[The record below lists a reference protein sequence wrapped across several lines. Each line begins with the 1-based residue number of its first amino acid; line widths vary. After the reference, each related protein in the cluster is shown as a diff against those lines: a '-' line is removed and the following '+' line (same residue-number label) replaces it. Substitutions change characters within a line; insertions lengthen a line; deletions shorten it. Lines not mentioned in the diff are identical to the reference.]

1 MKIITLVLIPFL
13 FMTEK
18 TDSSDNVYNFELSAI
33 DGKNLTLE
41 EFKGDVLLIV
51 NTASK
56 CGFTPQYKE
65 LQALHDNYSDQ
76 GFKVLGFPAGNFG
89 GQELD
94 SDDEILEFCEVN
106 YGVNFPLFS
115 KTEVKGDEI
124 HPLFEYLT
132 TQENPDFTGDISW
145 NFEKFLIDRD
155 GNLIRRFKS
164 RTTPESA
171 ELVDAVKASIK

>member
-1 MKIITLVLIPFL
+1 MTAKI
-13 FMTEK
+13 
-18 TDSSDNVYNFELSAI
+18 DSSDNVYNFELSAI
-33 DGKNLTLE
+33 DGDNLTLE

-65 LQALHDNYSDQ
+65 LQALHDEYSAQ
-76 GFKVLGFPAGNFG
+76 GFKVLGFPSGNFG

-94 SDDEILEFCEVN
+94 SNDEILEFCEMN

-124 HPLFEYLT
+124 HPLFEFLT
-132 TQENPDFTGDISW
+132 TQPNPDFTGDISW
-145 NFEKFLIDRD
+145 NFEKFLIDRE

-164 RTTPESA
+164 KTTPDSE
-171 ELVDAVKASIK
+171 ELVGAVIESL

>member
-1 MKIITLVLIPFL
+1 MKIITLVLIPFIL
-13 FMTEK
+13 MTTK
-18 TDSSDNVYNFELSAI
+18 LDSSDNVYNFELSTI
-33 DGKNLTLE
+33 DGNNLTFE

-56 CGFTPQYKE
+56 CGYTPQYKE
-65 LQALHDNYSDQ
+65 LQALHDEYSDQ

-94 SDDEILEFCEVN
+94 SDDEILEFCEIN

-115 KTEVKGDEI
+115 KTEVKGDNI
-124 HPLFEYLT
+124 HPLFEFLT
-132 TQENPDFTGDISW
+132 TQSNPDFTGDISW
-145 NFEKFLIDRD
+145 NFEKFLIDRE

-164 RTTPESA
+164 KTTPDSE
-171 ELVDAVKASIK
+171 ELVGAVIKSLK

>member
-1 MKIITLVLIPFL
+1 MKIITLILIPFL
-13 FMTEK
+13 LMTAK
-18 TDSSDNVYNFELSAI
+18 TDSSDNVYNFELSTI
-33 DGKNLTLE
+33 DGNNLTLE

-56 CGFTPQYKE
+56 CGYTPQYKE
-65 LQALHDNYSDQ
+65 LQALHDNYSEQ
-76 GFKVLGFPAGNFG
+76 GFKVLGFPSGNFG

-94 SDDEILEFCEVN
+94 SDEEILEFCEIN

-124 HPLFEYLT
+124 HPLFKFLT
-132 TQENPDFTGDISW
+132 TQSNPDFTGDISW
-145 NFEKFLIDRD
+145 NFEKFLIDRE

-164 RTTPESA
+164 KTTPDSE
-171 ELVDAVKASIK
+171 ELVSSVIESLK